1 MQVADRVER
10 VHESIVNFYLVEEA
24 GRVTVVDAGMPGN
37 WNLLVDGLAR
47 IGRTLAD
54 IETVLLTH
62 AHADHVGVAERIR
75 TAAPCDA
82 RVHEADLEYLLAG
95 RRPDGGIDRGFSLG
109 LLRMALYG
117 MRKGGTRMV
126 PVAEAGT
133 FVHGDA
139 LDVPGSPRVV
149 HAPGHTPGAC
159 ALLFEE
165 RGALM
170 TGDTLNTLDVV
181 RGRTGPRI
189 SPFWSDRAMAVAS
202 LARLD
207 GLPARIVLPGHG
219 EPFEGTPSEAVA
231 LARAAERSG

>member
-10 VHESIVNFYLVEEA
+10 VNENITNVYFVEED
-24 GRVTVVDAGMPGN
+24 GRVTIVDAGMPGN
-37 WNLLVDGLAR
+37 WDIVMKGLAR

-54 IETVLLTH
+54 VDGLVLTH

-75 TAAPCDA
+75 VGAPCEA
-82 RVHEADLEYLLAG
+82 FVHEEDHDYLIAG
-95 RRPDGGIDRGFSLG
+95 KRPPGGMDRGFSIRLVN
-109 LLRMALYG
+109 MALYG
-117 MRKGGTRMV
+117 ARKRGTTMV
-126 PVAEAGT
+126 PVAEARS
-133 FVHGDA
+133 FAHGDV
-139 LDVPGSPRVV
+139 LDLPGSPRIV

-159 ALLFEE
+159 AILFEE

-170 TGDTLNTLDVV
+170 TGDSLNTVDVIK
-181 RGRTGPRI
+181 GHTGPRV
-189 SPFWSDRAMAVAS
+189 SPFYTDRAMAVAS

-231 LARAAERSG
+231 LARAAASP

>member
-10 VHESIVNFYLVEEA
+10 VNENVTNIYLVEED

-37 WNLLVDGLAR
+37 WDLLIKGLAR

-54 IETVLLTH
+54 VEGLVLTH

-75 TAAPCDA
+75 VGAPCEA
-82 RVHEADLEYLLAG
+82 YIHETDHDYLIAG
-95 RRPDGGIDRGFSLG
+95 KRPPGGMDRGFSLR
-109 LLRMALYG
+109 LVNMLAYG
-117 MRKGGTRMV
+117 ARKRGTTMI
-126 PVAEAGT
+126 PVAEARS
-133 FVHGDA
+133 FAHGDV
-139 LDVPGSPRVV
+139 LDLPGSPRVV
-149 HAPGHTPGAC
+149 HAPGHTPGSC
-159 ALLFEE
+159 AILFEE

-170 TGDTLNTLDVV
+170 AGDAINTVDVIS
-181 RGRTGPRI
+181 GRTGPRI
-189 SPFWSDRAMAVAS
+189 SPFYTDRAMAVAS

-231 LARAAERSG
+231 LARAAASP

>member
-10 VHESIVNFYLVEEA
+10 VNESFVNFYLVEEA

-47 IGRTLAD
+47 IGRSLTD

-62 AHADHVGVAERIR
+62 AHADHVGIAERIR
-75 TAAPCDA
+75 AAAPCDA
-82 RVHEADLEYLLAG
+82 RIHEADLEYLLAG
-95 RRPDGGIDRGFSLG
+95 RRPAGGMDRGFSIR
-109 LLRMALYG
+109 LLRTVVYG
-117 MRKGGTRMV
+117 ARKRGLSMP
-126 PVAEAGT
+126 PVAAAGT
-133 FVHGDA
+133 FAHDDV
-139 LDVPGSPRVV
+139 LDVPGSPKVI

-170 TGDTLNTLDVV
+170 SGDSLNTLDVI

-207 GLPARIVLPGHG
+207 GLPASIVLPGHG
-219 EPFEGTPSEAVA
+219 EPFVGTPSEAVA
-231 LARAAERSG
+231 LARAVEKGS

>member
-10 VHESIVNFYLVEEA
+10 VNESIVNFYLVEEA

-54 IETVLLTH
+54 VETVLLTH

-75 TAAPCDA
+75 AAAPCDA

-95 RRPDGGIDRGFSLG
+95 KRPDGGMDRGFSFG
-109 LLRMALYG
+109 MMRMALYG
-117 MRKGGTRMV
+117 MRKSGTKMI

-133 FVHGDA
+133 FAHGDV
-139 LDVPGSPRVV
+139 LHVPGSPKVI

-165 RGALM
+165 RGALI
-170 TGDTLNTLDVV
+170 TGDTLNTLDVI
-181 RGRTGPRI
+181 RGKTGPRI

-207 GLPARIVLPGHG
+207 GLPASIVLPGHG
-219 EPFEGTPSEAVA
+219 EPFVGTPSEAVA
-231 LARAAERSG
+231 LARAAEKGG

>member
-1 MQVADRVER
+1 MQVADRIER

-54 IETVLLTH
+54 VETVLLTH
-62 AHADHVGVAERIR
+62 AHADHVGIAERIR

-82 RVHEADLEYLLAG
+82 RIHEADLEYLLAG
-95 RRPDGGIDRGFSLG
+95 RRPAGGIDRGFSLG
-109 LLRMALYG
+109 MIRMGLYG
-117 MRKGGTRMV
+117 LRKGGTRMV
-126 PVAEAGT
+126 PVAEARS
-133 FVHGDA
+133 FAHGDV
-139 LDVPGSPRVV
+139 LDVPGSPAVI

-170 TGDTLNTLDVV
+170 TGDALNTLDVV
-181 RGRTGPRI
+181 HGRTGPRI

-207 GLPARIVLPGHG
+207 GLPARVVLPGHG
-219 EPFEGTPSEAVA
+219 EPFVGTPSEAVA
-231 LARAAERSG
+231 LARAAEKGA